1 MPTPTPIKTRGG
13 IGAALVLGFLALS
26 AGGAWGV
33 VMATKATGPSPPPA
47 PTLTAKPPSTTKQV
61 WAAFTFSDRKRRIY
75 FQCSL
80 DGAPFRD
87 CASPI
92 RYGPAVYIGRVRCKG
107 QPKTARGR
115 AVKWCQGTVTSQ
127 RPALST
133 TGHKFAVRAVLGAV
147 VGPARTYSWT
157 ILGSQAPSQSAPPGA
172 PASTPAPNP
181 TSPPAP
187 SPPSGSGNAPA
198 GQPANFTITGSP
210 EGLMFPGAPA
220 RRIPLALGNPNTAPI
235 YVTSLT
241 VSAASENPDCP
252 VEENLLIT
260 QSDASSLLPVL
271 VPAGGSVTLPAQGVT
286 APTVQLIDLKAINQD
301 GCKGTVFLLR
311 YTGSAHS

>member
-1 MPTPTPIKTRGG
+1 M
-13 IGAALVLGFLALS
+13 
-26 AGGAWGV
+26 
-33 VMATKATGPSPPPA
+33 
-47 PTLTAKPPSTTKQV
+47 
-61 WAAFTFSDRKRRIY
+61 
-75 FQCSL
+75 
-80 DGAPFRD
+80 
-87 CASPI
+87 
-92 RYGPAVYIGRVRCKG
+92 
-107 QPKTARGR
+107 
-115 AVKWCQGTVTSQ
+115 KWCQGTVTSQ

-133 TGHKFAVRAVLGAV
+133 AGHKFAVRAVLAGVGGARDDLQLDDPRLAGRV
-147 VGPARTYSWT
+147 AVDAPGP
-157 ILGSQAPSQSAPPGA
+157 

-198 GQPANFTITGSP
+198 GQSATFTISGSP

-220 RRIPLALGNPNTAPI
+220 RRIPLALSNPNTAPI

-260 QSDASSLLPVL
+260 QSDASSLIPVL

-286 APTVQLIDLKAINQD
+286 APSVQLIDLTAINQN
-301 GCKGTVFLLR
+301 GCKGTIFLLR